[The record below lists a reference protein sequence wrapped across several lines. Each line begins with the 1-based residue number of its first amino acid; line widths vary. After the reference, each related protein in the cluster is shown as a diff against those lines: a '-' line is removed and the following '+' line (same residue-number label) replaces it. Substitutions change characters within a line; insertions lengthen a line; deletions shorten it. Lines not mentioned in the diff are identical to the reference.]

1 MDLLGASQWR
11 AEEGRRPRAPK

>member
-1 MDLLGASQWR
+1 MDLLGATQWR